1 MFQPY
6 IDQAARDKTR
16 ADAEKADYEVSR
28 FYDTNDVVSFMFDRK
43 RALVAAGTARTMR
56 SK

>member
-28 FYDTNDVVSFMFDRK
+28 FYDINDVVSFMFDRK
-43 RALVAAGTARTMR
+43 RALVAAGTARTTR